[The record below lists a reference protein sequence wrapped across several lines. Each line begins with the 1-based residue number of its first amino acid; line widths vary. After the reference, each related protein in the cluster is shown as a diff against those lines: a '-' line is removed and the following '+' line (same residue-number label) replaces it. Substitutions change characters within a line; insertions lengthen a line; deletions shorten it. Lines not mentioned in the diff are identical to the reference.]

1 MAWRTRKADNM
12 KIIFLK
18 NEDIEELEL
27 LKNEYEFKTDP
38 ETGLNIKALF
48 QDLNN
53 EQNRTEDFK
62 Q

>member
-1 MAWRTRKADNM
+1 M
-12 KIIFLK
+12 KILYFKI
-18 NEDIEELEL
+18 EDIEELEL
-27 LKNEYEFKTDP
+27 IKNEYERETDP
-38 ETGLNIKALF
+38 ETGLNIEALL

>member
-1 MAWRTRKADNM
+1 M

-53 EQNRTEDFK
+53 EQNRTEGFK